1 MIKTRKIQIIPVGDK
16 KTITETIKRYSEESC
31 QMANEVVRSTI
42 FNTDRYD
49 EFKKQNP
56 NLNGKDLSDAYI
68 ELYGLSVR
76 GFSYDTTKKYNI
88 ISSVRSALSDVIN
101 KTLSENKKNF
111 LLNKISIPS
120 FTKDKMPVYFVW
132 RTSKL
137 NVEDSNYLFQI
148 SNELTFKLHFGRDR
162 SNNKSIIDKI
172 LSGEYKGC
180 NSCIT
185 IDKNKMFLNLS
196 FKFEPKKMESPN
208 EDLVLGIDLGINR
221 PVTLARSDGGY
232 VPQIEIGENMIQTR
246 LQFQKRRKTLSRG
259 LKFAKGGHGRDK
271 KMKKL
276 DSIRNKEHNCVE
288 TKNHL
293 ITRNVIKYCEETLI
307 KTIHMEDL
315 SFITKDA
322 TEYFLKSWPY
332 YQIQQMI
339 DYKAK
344 ELGIDVRYVV
354 AKDTS
359 KTCHCCGVVQDN
371 ARDKENVSKFVCQ
384 TVDCDMF
391 GKVQDAD
398 INAAKNISK
407 KESFKDRPKSKK
419 GRIESWKKKQELL
432 EEDLT
437 M

>member
-1 MIKTRKIQIIPVGDK
+1 M
-16 KTITETIKRYSEESC
+16 
-31 QMANEVVRSTI
+31 EV
-42 FNTDRYD
+42 
-49 EFKKQNP
+49 
-56 NLNGKDLSDAYI
+56 
-68 ELYGLSVR
+68 
-76 GFSYDTTKKYNI
+76 
-88 ISSVRSALSDVIN
+88 
-101 KTLSENKKNF
+101 
-111 LLNKISIPS
+111 
-120 FTKDKMPVYFVW
+120 
-132 RTSKL
+132 
-137 NVEDSNYLFQI
+137 
-148 SNELTFKLHFGRDR
+148 
-162 SNNKSIIDKI
+162 
-172 LSGEYKGC
+172 
-180 NSCIT
+180 
-185 IDKNKMFLNLS
+185 
-196 FKFEPKKMESPN
+196 PN

-221 PVTLARSDGGY
+221 PVTLARSDGEY

-259 LKFAKGGHGRDK
+259 LKFAKGGHGRDE
-271 KMKKL
+271 KMKRL
-276 DSIRNKEHNCVE
+276 DAIRNKEHNYVE
-288 TKNHL
+288 TINHK
-293 ITRNVIKYCEETLI
+293 ITREIIEYCKKELI

-344 ELGIDVRYVV
+344 ELGIDVRYVI

-371 ARDKENVSKFVCQ
+371 ARDKEDVSKYTCQ
-384 TVDCDMF
+384 TIDCNMF